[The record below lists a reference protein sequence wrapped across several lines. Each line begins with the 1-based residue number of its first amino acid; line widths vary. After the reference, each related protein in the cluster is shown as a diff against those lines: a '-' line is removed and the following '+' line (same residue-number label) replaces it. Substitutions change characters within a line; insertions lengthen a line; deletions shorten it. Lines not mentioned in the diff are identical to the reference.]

1 MLFDG
6 LSEIE
11 ENDGKWW
18 FQSQKINSQN
28 LLKAIE
34 ACENLQVQRR
44 LTDNARADD
53 ESYTKSST
61 TLVIQRY
68 CGQRGRNDLGHC
80 CR

>member
-1 MLFDG
+1 MVYQKSKRMMASGGFNLR
-6 LSEIE
+6 
-11 ENDGKWW
+11 KWN
-18 FQSQKINSQN
+18 INSQN

-44 LTDNARADD
+44 LTNNATADD